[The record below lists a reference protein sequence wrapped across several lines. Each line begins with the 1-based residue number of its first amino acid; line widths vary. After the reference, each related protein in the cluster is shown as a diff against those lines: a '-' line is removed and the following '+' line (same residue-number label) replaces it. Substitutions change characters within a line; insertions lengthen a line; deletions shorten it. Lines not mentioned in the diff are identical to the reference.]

1 MSNRKLRRLGAGAA
15 VALVVAAAPS
25 CTAVMLSEPVR
36 YAEPDEASFVP
47 PAYMPPP
54 GQCRIWYPNQ
64 SASRQPPPGDCAELR
79 QRTPPGATLVYG
91 S

>member
-1 MSNRKLRRLGAGAA
+1 MHTSTVCRLKAA
-15 VALVVAAAPS
+15 VIGAVAVAMVG
-25 CTAVMLSEPVR
+25 CTAVMLSEPVG
-36 YAEPDEASFVP
+36 YAEPHEAKFIP
-47 PAYMPPP
+47 PGYMPPP

-64 SASRQPPPGDCAELR
+64 SARQQPPPGDCAELR

>member
-1 MSNRKLRRLGAGAA
+1 MHRNMVCWPKVAVAGALA
-15 VALVVAAAPS
+15 FSMVG

-36 YAEPDEASFVP
+36 YAGPHEAKFVP
-47 PAYMPPP
+47 PGYMPPP

-64 SASRQPPPGDCAELR
+64 SASQQPPPGDCAELR